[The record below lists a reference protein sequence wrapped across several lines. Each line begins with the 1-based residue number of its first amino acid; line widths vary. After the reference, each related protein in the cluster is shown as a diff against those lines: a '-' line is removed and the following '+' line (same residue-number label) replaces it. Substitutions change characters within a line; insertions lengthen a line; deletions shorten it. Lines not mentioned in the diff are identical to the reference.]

1 MTAPINYC
9 GNETYPL
16 NPTMMPTGPRTDD
29 NSPSG
34 VTLRSADAFTPDES
48 GEFEQVQ
55 ANWNQVDS
63 SAVDYIKNK
72 PTIPTVAQN
81 TMVFKSFAGGVL
93 TVTVDGVD
101 K

>member
-1 MTAPINYC
+1 MTAPINYY

-48 GEFEQVQ
+48 GEF
-55 ANWNQVDS
+55 D
-63 SAVDYIKNK
+63 
-72 PTIPTVAQN
+72 QN

-93 TVTVDGVD
+93 TVTVNGVD
-101 K
+101 KTLTVTAGALVWS

>member
-1 MTAPINYC
+1 MTAPINYY

-48 GEFEQVQ
+48 GE
-55 ANWNQVDS
+55 
-63 SAVDYIKNK
+63 
-72 PTIPTVAQN
+72 TVAQN
-81 TMVFKSFAGGVL
+81 TMVFKSFADGVL
-93 TVTVDGVD
+93 TVTVGGVD
-101 K
+101 KTLTVTAGALVWS